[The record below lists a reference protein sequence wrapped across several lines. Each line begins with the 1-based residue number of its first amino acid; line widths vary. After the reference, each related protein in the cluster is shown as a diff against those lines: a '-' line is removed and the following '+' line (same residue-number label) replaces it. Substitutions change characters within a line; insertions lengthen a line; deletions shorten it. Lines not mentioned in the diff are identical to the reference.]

1 MKRWIKDA
9 VDAAKLIRRVR
20 KGGETGKLSI
30 CTEDTWE
37 EQRKA
42 ALYMA
47 RSYTLA
53 YDCIEGMAQG
63 KSRCRWCLFRD
74 GCKDPKKGNVRG
86 CPDWALTLPEEES
99 NEQAAT
105 AEDRKTKQENNQ
117 AGVQGDDEGTAD
129 GRPGAERDHGG
140 GSEAGMA

>member
-1 MKRWIKDA
+1 MMHWIKDA
-9 VDAAKLIRRVR
+9 VEAAKLIRQVR
-20 KGGETGKLSI
+20 KGGEAGKLSI

-53 YDCIEGMAQG
+53 YDCIEDMAKG

-74 GCKDPKKGNVRG
+74 GCKDPKRGNVRG
-86 CPDWALTLPEEES
+86 CPGWALTLPEEEN
-99 NEQAAT
+99 NEQAAA
-105 AEDRKTKQENNQ
+105 AENRETKQENHQ
-117 AGVQGDDEGTAD
+117 AGVQGDDEGAAD
-129 GRPGAERDHGG
+129 GCPGEERDHGG
-140 GSEAGMA
+140 GPEERMA